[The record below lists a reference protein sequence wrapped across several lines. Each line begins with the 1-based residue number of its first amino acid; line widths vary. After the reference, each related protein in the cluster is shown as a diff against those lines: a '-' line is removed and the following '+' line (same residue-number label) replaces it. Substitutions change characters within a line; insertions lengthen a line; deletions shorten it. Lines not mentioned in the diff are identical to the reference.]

1 MFIFGALECI
11 YISYVDD
18 EEMSKKNFVPHRQ
31 FLEK

>member
-11 YISYVDD
+11 NNIYLDD